1 MRLYNLIFLLLLPVI
16 LLRTIYKSW
25 KFGEKFS
32 RNYEKLSLFNTK
44 KRNPKK
50 VIHIHAVSVGE
61 VLASR
66 KFVEELKN
74 KFPNHQ
80 ILVTCTT
87 QTGSETI
94 KKLYGDS
101 VAHQYLPFDISFFV
115 KRFLNYWQPEIT
127 FLLETEIWP
136 NLIDQLSRK
145 KRKVFLINGR
155 LSEKS
160 FQNYK
165 RLLFFM
171 NDIFSKINFIVCQ
184 GVKDLD
190 RFIKLGVKENQIKR
204 DFSFKFDSLQFNQNL
219 VSEKNHKMRGKKII
233 ICAST
238 HHPEEEILIQAFQ
251 KLDLENTIIILVPR
265 HPDRAKAVYKKIND
279 TGLSISLFSEENSKL
294 DYSKKV
300 ILVDRIGHLESL
312 FSIADIAF
320 IGGSLIPHGGQNFL
334 EAVKF
339 SLPISS
345 GQSVFNFQEIAH
357 DLLKHKILKQ
367 GNSAEE
373 LRNIWHEQLCDSSSE
388 LKKISQDYILKR
400 KGASKRTLE
409 LLPL

>member
-1 MRLYNLIFLLLLPVI
+1 M
-16 LLRTIYKSW
+16 
-25 KFGEKFS
+25 
-32 RNYEKLSLFNTK
+32 
-44 KRNPKK
+44 
-50 VIHIHAVSVGE
+50 
-61 VLASR
+61 
-66 KFVEELKN
+66 
-74 KFPNHQ
+74 
-80 ILVTCTT
+80 TCTT

-115 KRFLNYWQPEIT
+115 KRFLNYWQPEVT
-127 FLLETEIWP
+127 FLVETEIWP
-136 NLIDQLSRK
+136 NLIDQLNRE

-171 NDIFSKINFIVCQ
+171 DNIFSKINFIVCQ
-184 GVKDLD
+184 GMKDLD
-190 RFIKLGVKENQIKR
+190 RFIKLGVNEKQIKR
-204 DFSFKFDSLQFNQNL
+204 DFSFKFDSLQLNQNS
-219 VSEKNHKMRGKKII
+219 VFEKNHKMKDKKII

-251 KLDLENTIIILVPR
+251 KLDLENIIIILVPR

-279 TGLSISLFSEENSKL
+279 TGLSIPYSQKKIQARLLETGYFSRQN
-294 DYSKKV
+294 
-300 ILVDRIGHLESL
+300 GHLESL

-345 GQSVFNFQEIAH
+345 GQSVFNFKK
-357 DLLKHKILKQ
+357 LPMTFKHKILKQ

-373 LRNIWHEQLCDSSSE
+373 LRIFGMNNCE
-388 LKKISQDYILKR
+388 
-400 KGASKRTLE
+400 
-409 LLPL
+409 

>member
-345 GQSVFNFQEIAH
+345 GQSVFNFQEIAD

-373 LRNIWHEQLCDSSSE
+373 LSNIWHEQLCDSSSE

>member
-115 KRFLNYWQPEIT
+115 KKFLNYWQPEIT

-219 VSEKNHKMRGKKII
+219 LSEKNHKMRGKKII

-345 GQSVFNFQEIAH
+345 GQSVFNFQEIAD

-373 LRNIWHEQLCDSSSE
+373 LSNIWHEQLCDSSSE